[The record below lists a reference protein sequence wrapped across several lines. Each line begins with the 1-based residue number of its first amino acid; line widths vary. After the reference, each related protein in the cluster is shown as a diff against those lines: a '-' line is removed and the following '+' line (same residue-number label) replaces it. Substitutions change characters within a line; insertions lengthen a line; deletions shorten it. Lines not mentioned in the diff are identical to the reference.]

1 MHLVARE
8 CADLAGQNSQKAH
21 RHVKPKFRYRVIH
34 KVYCWLLCIPHVR
47 YDGICQLPQISFL
60 LLKSLP
66 RHFTASHSAATITN
80 HRSVHSDKL
89 AVFFDSRIFT
99 IILERLWVE
108 RYQNSHTVNLKEIN
122 SVISLVELL
131 VQLKLKDYSFV
142 IYFLPLHNHQTRW
155 FMVFVKSIQAR
166 CFLPNTLAM

>member
-1 MHLVARE
+1 MLGPDSISAFFVSTTSMHLVARE

-21 RHVKPKFRYRVIH
+21 RHVKPNTSA
-34 KVYCWLLCIPHVR
+34 L
-47 YDGICQLPQISFL
+47 QLRQ
-60 LLKSLP
+60 
-66 RHFTASHSAATITN
+66 
-80 HRSVHSDKL
+80 SVPERLSK
-89 AVFFDSRIFT
+89 RIFT
-99 IILERLWVE
+99 IIFERLWVE

>member
-1 MHLVARE
+1 
-8 CADLAGQNSQKAH
+8 SQGSVLTWLDKT
-21 RHVKPKFRYRVIH
+21 PKKLTDMSNPSSDIGSYTR
-34 KVYCWLLCIPHVR
+34 
-47 YDGICQLPQISFL
+47 
-60 LLKSLP
+60 
-66 RHFTASHSAATITN
+66 FTAGSCASRITSALQL
-80 HRSVHSDKL
+80 RQSVPERLSK
-89 AVFFDSRIFT
+89 RIFT
-99 IILERLWVE
+99 IIFERLWVE

-142 IYFLPLHNHQTRW
+142 IYFLPLHNHTRW